1 MTHDQDN
8 NAPASKLKL
17 AQVNFQFHAPS
28 QAQAQ
33 KAALE
38 RAHAI
43 ADEVSGLIWKVWIFD
58 RSRSEA
64 GGIYLFQDEASAQAY
79 VTGDIFTG
87 LTNMPGVEDMKVKI
101 FDVNEINS
109 AITRAPLSVT
119 DSH

>member
-1 MTHDQDN
+1 MTDNQDTN
-8 NAPASKLKL
+8 IAASKLKL

-43 ADEVSGLIWKVWIFD
+43 ADEVTGLIWKVWIYD
-58 RSRSEA
+58 HDRSEA

-79 VTGDIFTG
+79 LGGDIFTG
-87 LTNMPGVEDMKVKI
+87 LRNMPGVEDMQVKI
-101 FDVNEINS
+101 FDVNEVNS
-109 AITRAPLSVT
+109 AITRARLSLT
-119 DSH
+119 DSN